1 MFQFLDCL
9 IFYRAF
15 FKLIQKLLDNII
27 KRILYMIHGEFRMI
41 HGPLYDHC
49 DHEETS
55 PSFSIAMFSENHVIR
70 ALVFRQELYLTRFR
84 TKLLI

>member
-15 FKLIQKLLDNII
+15 FKLIPKLLDNII

-41 HGPLYDHC
+41 HGPLYDH
-49 DHEETS
+49 EETS
-55 PSFSIAMFSENHVIR
+55 PRFSIAMFSENHVIR